1 MPYAMPEED
10 RGAWEDQEVQLL
22 SDALRPWREKYPRAD
37 VYEDVRL
44 QSPPAA
50 LVHASASAGLLVV
63 GRAGR
68 TLGPTLDA
76 VLEHTECPV
85 AVVPR

>member
-1 MPYAMPEED
+1 MGGPG
-10 RGAWEDQEVQLL
+10 GAAAVGC
-22 SDALRPWREKYPRAD
+22 AAAVAEKYPQVH

-44 QSPPAA
+44 QSPSAA
-50 LVHASASAGLLVV
+50 LVQASASAELLVV

-68 TLGPTLDA
+68 TLGTTVRD